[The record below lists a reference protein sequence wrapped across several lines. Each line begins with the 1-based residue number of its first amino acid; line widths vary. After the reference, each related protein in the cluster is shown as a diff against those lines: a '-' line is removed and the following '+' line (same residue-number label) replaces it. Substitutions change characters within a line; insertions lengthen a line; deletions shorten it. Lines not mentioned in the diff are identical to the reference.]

1 MGTTPRPFCLAMYP
15 FPPLVYTDCIR
26 WTQGRSQR
34 IWSKGSKHPK
44 SKGDEPREQVCQC
57 CVEALIIDYLSRNH
71 ERFRPPSVYVSARI
85 RCATRRFYPK
95 KPAALL
101 RTCDDIG
108 QVETLFQSDLPKLV
122 DSVDDATCKIIV
134 HLGVIFL
141 HTRGSRADRAEPLRG
156 IGTDT
161 QA

>member
-1 MGTTPRPFCLAMYP
+1 MNHANDY
-15 FPPLVYTDCIR
+15 VNA
-26 WTQGRSQR
+26 
-34 IWSKGSKHPK
+34 
-44 SKGDEPREQVCQC
+44 
-57 CVEALIIDYLSRNH
+57 VEALIIDYLNRNRH
-71 ERFRPPSVYVSARI
+71 FHVHVAARV
-85 RCATRRFYPK
+85 RCATVRYFPK
-95 KPAALL
+95 NIPGLL
-101 RTCDDIG
+101 RKCGDVG